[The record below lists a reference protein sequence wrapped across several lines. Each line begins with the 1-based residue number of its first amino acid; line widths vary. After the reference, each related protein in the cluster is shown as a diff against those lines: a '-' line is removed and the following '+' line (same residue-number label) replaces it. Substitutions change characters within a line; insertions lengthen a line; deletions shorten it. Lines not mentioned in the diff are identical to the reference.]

1 MTNDRSQPGERTRR
15 PTVLILPKPSLYHEL
30 FAPEA
35 DTALRDLAD
44 VTFNPDE
51 RTWSAAEVAEV
62 IGDYDAVVTGWGSP
76 AFDEAILDRADR
88 LRLLAHSAGS
98 VKGVAPPTVFA
109 HGVAVTSAAIAL
121 APAVAE
127 FALLLVLLGLRP
139 VQKYDQGMRQGDR
152 WDGPKAFGPGQEIAG
167 QRIGVIGASMV
178 GRHFI
183 GLARALGG
191 EVWVYDPYLS
201 DGDEEVLGVRKA
213 DLAVVMAE
221 CPIVSVHAPTTPET
235 HHMIGAAELAL
246 LPDDGLLV
254 NTARSWVVDQDAL
267 LAELQSGRIRA
278 ALDVFDEE
286 PLPAGSPFRRLQ
298 NVVVTPHI
306 AGATVQARFRQG
318 QTVVDELRRFF
329 SGEPL
334 RYEVTRARLAIL
346 A

>member
-1 MTNDRSQPGERTRR
+1 MTDDRSQPWNGTRR
-15 PTVLILPKPSLYHEL
+15 PKVLVLPKPSLYREL

-35 DTALRDLAD
+35 DAALRDLAD

-51 RTWSAAEVAEV
+51 RNWSAADVAER
-62 IGDYDAVVTGWGSP
+62 IGDSDAVVTGWGSP
-76 AFDEAILDRADR
+76 TFDAVILDRADR

-98 VKGVAPPTVFA
+98 VKGVASPVVFERA
-109 HGVAVTSAAIAL
+109 IAVTSAAIAL

-139 VQKYDQGMRQGDR
+139 VHKYDLSMRQGAG
-152 WDGPKAFGPGQEIAG
+152 WAGPNAFGPGQEMAG

-183 GLARALGG
+183 GLARALGAD
-191 EVWVYDPYLS
+191 VLVYDPYFP
-201 DGDEEVLGVRKA
+201 DDDARMLGVLKHNLRA
-213 DLAVVMAE
+213 VMAV

-235 HHMIGAAELAL
+235 RHMIGAAELAL
-246 LPDDGLLV
+246 LPDDALLV

-267 LAELQSGRIRA
+267 LAELRAGRIRA

-286 PLPAGSPFRRLQ
+286 PLPADSPFRRLD
-298 NVVVTPHI
+298 NVIVTPHV
-306 AGATVQARFRQG
+306 AGATIQARFRQG
-318 QTVVDELRRFF
+318 QTVVEELRRFF
-329 SGEPL
+329 SGQAL
-334 RYEVTRARLAIL
+334 RYAVTRERLAIL